1 MNKQTHNI
9 LDYIGD
15 DGELVYPFPLDN
27 EFNLSGDLLDY
38 VEDSIII
45 YRHPAHTRLA
55 RLQRWWERMWFPLIF
70 CIDIFFTWAICW
82 VLYWVLGLLS
92 Y

>member
-9 LDYIGD
+9 LDSIGD
-15 DGELVYPFPLDN
+15 DGELVHPFPRDN

-38 VEDSIII
+38 VEDPVII
-45 YRHPAHTRLA
+45 YRYPAHTRL
-55 RLQRWWERMWFPLIF
+55 
-70 CIDIFFTWAICW
+70 AICW
-82 VLYWVLGLLS
+82 VLYWVLGLVS